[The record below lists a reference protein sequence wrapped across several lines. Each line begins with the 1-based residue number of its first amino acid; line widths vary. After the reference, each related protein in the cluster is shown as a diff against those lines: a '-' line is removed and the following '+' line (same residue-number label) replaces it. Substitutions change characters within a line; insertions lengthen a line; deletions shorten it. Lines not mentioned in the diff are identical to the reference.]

1 MKTNSLII
9 TLCLVFIGG
18 VVGLIFWIKK
28 NASTILADT
37 ASKTITEVTNN
48 NEVSLKEQLRNTTAQ
63 TLSAATGG
71 ITNSVQQK
79 TQNLFNKWL
88 KVN

>member
-9 TLCLVFIGG
+9 TLCLVFVGG
-18 VVGLIFWIKK
+18 VVGIVLWLKK

-48 NEVSLKEQLRNTTAQ
+48 NELSLKEQLRNTTAQ
-63 TLSAATGG
+63 TLGAVTGG

-79 TQNLFNKWL
+79 SQNLFNKWL